1 MSIRATLLLLTLLI
15 VLVPLGVAFTC
26 WRGLARI
33 DAEIAQISE
42 EYAEATILADAEAE
56 LGLAANLLRAGGSA
70 ASGARVH
77 LEAAEST
84 LLGFLES
91 QAGSASPESHQ
102 SDELRS
108 ARSALDDL
116 RGLRE
121 ASDGAVDDRVIR
133 VSRVESALRSL
144 RGAVDGSVR
153 SSQATAR
160 EIERSTLR
168 LVIAVSVGSSLLF
181 GAIALWT
188 DRGVMRKL
196 RDLHRSVAVR
206 SESERTARRS
216 DAGAVITEID
226 AMSERMYRELQD
238 RNREILRRERVAGIG
253 LLAADVAHELR
264 NPLNAM
270 LGLTELSLRATG
282 DGPLDAERSAEL
294 HESLSVVRR
303 EAIRCREIV
312 DRLMAMVG
320 ARSRPLR
327 FDCAALLA
335 ETVQVARA
343 ARPDKAVCFHLLRP
357 GQPLWAVA
365 PAQEV
370 RQIMLTF
377 LINAADAVGE
387 DGRIEVDATASDTEV
402 WLRVRDDGKGFNSSQ
417 RLDRAVPFETTRAG
431 EGGTGLGLS
440 IAQTLAAEIGAEVRC
455 MSDGPGTGSLFTLV
469 IPIREESP

>member
-42 EYAEATILADAEAE
+42 EYEEAAILASAEAE
-56 LGLAANLLRAGGSA
+56 LGLAANLLRAGGVA
-70 ASGARVH
+70 AADAGPH

-84 LLGFLES
+84 LLGFLQS
-91 QAGSASPESHQ
+91 QAGSVSSESHQ
-102 SDELRS
+102 SDEMRN

-116 RGLRE
+116 RGLR
-121 ASDGAVDDRVIR
+121 DGSGTDQADRAQR
-133 VSRVESALRSL
+133 VARIESALRSL

-153 SSQATAR
+153 SSQTAAR

-168 LVIAVSVGSSLLF
+168 LVIAVSLGSSLLF
-181 GAIALWT
+181 GAVAFWT

-196 RDLHRSVAVR
+196 RDLHRSIAAR

-216 DAGAVITEID
+216 DAGAVMTEID

-282 DGPLDAERSAEL
+282 EGPLDAARSAEL
-294 HESLSVVRR
+294 HESLAVVRR
-303 EAIRCREIV
+303 EAVRCREIV

-320 ARSRPLR
+320 ARSRPMR
-327 FDCAALLA
+327 FDCVALLA
-335 ETVQVARA
+335 ESVQVARA
-343 ARPDKAVCFHLLRP
+343 ARPDKAACFHLLRS
-357 GQPLWAVA
+357 GQPLWAIA

-377 LINAADAVGE
+377 LINAADAIGE

-402 WLRVRDDGKGFNSSQ
+402 WLRVRDDGKGFEPS
-417 RLDRAVPFETTRAG
+417 RRPDRSVPFETTRAG

-455 MSDGPGTGSLFTLV
+455 MSDGPGKGSLFTLAL
-469 IPIREESP
+469 PIRGETP